1 MKLRQTKF
9 TKLNYTVMKI
19 RCSSLPKIMTN
30 PRTKGEVLSETAK
43 SEMIKI
49 AKEDFYGY
57 SSQITNKYV
66 EKGIEVED
74 KSIELLNAVKLANYK
89 KNVVRLENDFLTGEC
104 DINDEL
110 NDEIIDIKSSWSLE
124 TFPALPSDINI
135 KDYEM
140 QLRGYMM
147 LYGRSKASVC
157 YCMVSTPEGLTMYEN
172 KLLHEVEHIDPF
184 ARVTM
189 LSIEKDLEIEK
200 QIEERCK
207 VAIEFYYDYIRQ
219 LSNKNV

>member
-1 MKLRQTKF
+1 
-9 TKLNYTVMKI
+9 MKI

-30 PRTKGEVLSETAK
+30 SRTKDGGLSETAK

-57 SSQITNKYV
+57 SSQMSNKYV

-74 KSIELLNAVKLANYK
+74 KSIELLSLVKFAQYT
-89 KNVVRLENDFLTGEC
+89 KNKVRLHNDFLTGEC
-104 DINDEL
+104 DINDET

-147 LYGRSKASVC
+147 LYERSKASVC

-172 KLLHEVEHIDPF
+172 KLLHEVDHIDPF

-189 LSIEKDLEIEK
+189 LTIERDLEIEK
-200 QIEERCK
+200 QIEDRCK
-207 VAIEFYYDYIRQ
+207 LAIEFYYDYIRQ

>member
-1 MKLRQTKF
+1 
-9 TKLNYTVMKI
+9 
-19 RCSSLPKIMTN
+19 MTN
-30 PRTKGEVLSETAK
+30 SRTKDGGLSETAK

-57 SSQITNKYV
+57 SSQMTNKYV

-74 KSIELLNAVKLANYK
+74 KSIELLSLVKFGQYT
-89 KNVVRLENDFLTGEC
+89 KNKVRVNNDFLTGEC
-104 DINDEL
+104 DINDEV

-124 TFPALPSDINI
+124 TFPALPNDINI

-147 LYGRSKASVC
+147 LYNRSKASVC

-189 LSIEKDLEIEK
+189 LSIERDLEIEK
-200 QIEERCK
+200 QIEARCK
-207 VAIEFYYDYIRQ
+207 AAIEFYYDYIRQ
-219 LSNKNV
+219 LANKNV

>member
-1 MKLRQTKF
+1 
-9 TKLNYTVMKI
+9 MKI

-30 PRTKGEVLSETAK
+30 PRTKSEVLSETAK
-43 SEMIKI
+43 SEMIKL

-57 SSQITNKYV
+57 NTEMTNKYV
-66 EKGIEVED
+66 QKGIEVED
-74 KSIELLNAVKLANYK
+74 KSIELLNAVKFANYT
-89 KNVVRLENDFLTGEC
+89 KNKVRLENEFITGEC
-104 DINDEL
+104 DINDEI

-147 LYGRSKASVC
+147 LYNRSKASVC

-172 KLLHEVEHIDPF
+172 KSIHEVDNIDPF

-189 LSIEKDLEIEK
+189 LSIERDLEIEK

>member
-1 MKLRQTKF
+1 
-9 TKLNYTVMKI
+9 MKI

-30 PRTKGEVLSETAK
+30 SRTKDGGLSETAK

-57 SSQITNKYV
+57 SSQMTNKYV

-74 KSIELLNAVKLANYK
+74 KSIELLSLVKFAQYT
-89 KNVVRLENDFLTGEC
+89 KNKVRVHNEFLTGEC
-104 DINDEL
+104 DINDEA
-110 NDEIIDIKSSWSLE
+110 NDEIIDVKSSWSLE

-147 LYGRSKASVC
+147 LYNRSKASVC

-172 KLLHEVEHIDPF
+172 KLLHEVDHIDPF

-189 LSIEKDLEIEK
+189 LTIERDLEIEK

-207 VAIEFYYDYIRQ
+207 LAIDFYYDYIRQ